1 MLLYRADTGQSGEPM
16 NLPTKVAV
24 ALLMVFVVA
33 LISGFMYLVTTFL
46 FHFSSGQSH
55 MGPIVDYGALAAIA
69 FSLLTVAIVWMR
81 RSLTAAAICASVVTP
96 AAWLVAVVVEWRFSF
111 ALGAG

>member
-1 MLLYRADTGQSGEPM
+1 MHESTLPM
-16 NLPTKVAV
+16 TPAAKVVV
-24 ALLMVFVVA
+24 ALLMVFVVG

-55 MGPIVDYGALAAIA
+55 MGPVVDYGALAVIA
-69 FSLLTVAIVWMR
+69 FSLLTVAFVWR
-81 RSLTAAAICASVVTP
+81 TRSLTAAAICAAVVTP
-96 AAWLVAVVVEWRFSF
+96 VAWVVAVFVEWRFSF